1 MPSYARYLA
10 PRADIVHSPDFE
22 AGCVQAFAALFPRK
36 RKGTK
41 RSKGSISRK
50 TERAQHASP
59 PQIDRHRKRL
69 RDVINTDSV
78 YHRNDVIALQ
88 ASRCA
93 MRDLDINNK
102 ENNSTMPSQRPT
114 IAPTWRAPLA
124 QMNGDPRM
132 LSKIPSEKQVKNRI
146 GCLTN
151 ELAKKWKIETY
162 AQLYEWCS
170 LNACTT
176 KNVVFGPA
184 GFDKATD
191 ATTFSKIS
199 YKFQNDDLLLDTFRH
214 TFKDGQASDDAFAA
228 ADGTYKLHHGKWT
241 VVAFGTFR
249 TRFTLDRAYRKKFLP
264 WAFPLV
270 RKEHEYAYARL
281 FRTVAKYTQE
291 FWRSTHGQVREFG

>member
-1 MPSYARYLA
+1 
-10 PRADIVHSPDFE
+10 
-22 AGCVQAFAALFPRK
+22 
-36 RKGTK
+36 
-41 RSKGSISRK
+41 
-50 TERAQHASP
+50 
-59 PQIDRHRKRL
+59 
-69 RDVINTDSV
+69 
-78 YHRNDVIALQ
+78 
-88 ASRCA
+88 

-132 LSKIPSEKQVKNRI
+132 LSKIPSEK
-146 GCLTN
+146 
-151 ELAKKWKIETY
+151 
-162 AQLYEWCS
+162 QLYEWCS

-264 WAFPLV
+264 WAFPL
-270 RKEHEYAYARL
+270 RAANYKLHFEPIISSD
-281 FRTVAKYTQE
+281 TI
-291 FWRSTHGQVREFG
+291 STHRAHFHFDCTSFMNTDWLCSPVLATMSLRNQFDSGEVE

>member
-1 MPSYARYLA
+1 MPFVQQESAA
-10 PRADIVHSPDFE
+10 ERADELVPLIFPEPNINDEDMASMVFLNSPISFDE
-22 AGCVQAFAALFPRK
+22 SDLNILVASCSLECLL
-36 RKGTK
+36 
-41 RSKGSISRK
+41 SI
-50 TERAQHASP
+50 A
-59 PQIDRHRKRL
+59 
-69 RDVINTDSV
+69 
-78 YHRNDVIALQ
+78 
-88 ASRCA
+88 
-93 MRDLDINNK
+93 
-102 ENNSTMPSQRPT
+102 
-114 IAPTWRAPLA
+114 RAPCVSHRDCGRYCHVNFCEGIQECCQKYPA
-124 QMNGDPRM
+124 R
-132 LSKIPSEKQVKNRI
+132 S
-146 GCLTN
+146 
-151 ELAKKWKIETY
+151 
-162 AQLYEWCS
+162 S

-270 RKEHEYAYARL
+270 RKEHEYALTPKRAANYKL
-281 FRTVAKYTQE
+281 HFEPIISSDTI
-291 FWRSTHGQVREFG
+291 STHRAHFHFDCTSFMNTDWLCSPVLATMSLRNQFDSGEVE

>member
-1 MPSYARYLA
+1 MPFVQQESAA
-10 PRADIVHSPDFE
+10 ERADELVPLI
-22 AGCVQAFAALFPRK
+22 FPEPNINDEDMASMGIQECCQK
-36 RKGTK
+36 YPA
-41 RSKGSISRK
+41 RS
-50 TERAQHASP
+50 
-59 PQIDRHRKRL
+59 
-69 RDVINTDSV
+69 
-78 YHRNDVIALQ
+78 
-88 ASRCA
+88 
-93 MRDLDINNK
+93 
-102 ENNSTMPSQRPT
+102 
-114 IAPTWRAPLA
+114 
-124 QMNGDPRM
+124 
-132 LSKIPSEKQVKNRI
+132 
-146 GCLTN
+146 
-151 ELAKKWKIETY
+151 
-162 AQLYEWCS
+162 S

-291 FWRSTHGQVREFG
+291 FWRSTHGQKCHERRGLLKDNTCYDKHRAANYKLHFEPIISSDTISTHRAHFHFDCTSFMNTDWLCSPVLATMSLRNQFDSGEVE